1 MNDDTREP
9 NLHARA
15 RSASD
20 RTIVLACRNTDAT
33 NALIRGA
40 VQCSGM
46 PLRIVENNNVVAM
59 FAGMV
64 KGEYDVSEMSLAEF
78 IYYRS
83 RGAADFIGIPV
94 FPSRVFRH
102 GYIYCNQDAYVSS
115 PELLSGKSIGFL
127 RWVQTAFVWVR
138 GTLVEDY
145 GISRHDTKWYVNS
158 MHHWKD
164 SDEEDVR
171 PRDGST
177 IRVLEERAGM
187 SEYERLCSALFE
199 GELDAIAVTE
209 NAQYLDLLARNK
221 KAHKLFPVPRL
232 EEAAY
237 FKRTGIY
244 PIMHLL
250 VVREDTLAR
259 HPGLGEQLFDLFVRS
274 KQLGMEWTRST
285 PSLTLAWKDEYL
297 RKEREVL
304 GANPCVFGLNENE
317 HTLHTFLR
325 YCYDQGISATDMDVR
340 DLFAHE
346 TWDLSERGI
355 ET

>member
-1 MNDDTREP
+1 MNEDTAESKI
-9 NLHARA
+9 HVQA
-15 RSASD
+15 RSGSD
-20 RTIVLACRNTDAT
+20 GTIVLACRNTDAT
-33 NALIRGA
+33 NALIRG
-40 VQCSGM
+40 VVKSPGL
-46 PLRIVENNNVVAM
+46 PLHIIENNNVVAM
-59 FAGMV
+59 FAGML

-102 GYIYCNQDAYVSS
+102 GYIYCNRDVVSS

-138 GTLVEDY
+138 GTLIDDY
-145 GISRHDTKWYVNS
+145 GVSRTESKWYVNS

-164 SDEEDVR
+164 SDEEDVL
-171 PRDGST
+171 PRDGSI

-187 SEYERLCSALFE
+187 SEYERLCSALCD

-209 NAQYLDLLARNK
+209 NPQYSELLARNK
-221 KAHKLFPVPRL
+221 NVRKLFPVPRH

-250 VVREDTLAR
+250 VVREETLAR
-259 HPGLGEQLFDLFVRS
+259 HPGLGEQLFDLFSRS
-274 KQLGMEWTRST
+274 KQLGIEWARST

-297 RKEREVL
+297 KEEGKIL
-304 GANPCVFGLNENE
+304 GPNPCVFGLKENAQ
-317 HTLHTFLR
+317 TLNAFLR
-325 YCYDQGISATDMDVR
+325 YCYDQGVSATEMDCR

-346 TWDLSERGI
+346 TWDLKERGI
-355 ET
+355 EYR